1 MNGQV
6 RKKKNLL
13 EREAKLNHL
22 AKIFHRKLETL
33 LIYIRVPNKKQE
45 KLFFDDFFNVEEV
58 SAYINTVEEGQQC
71 AERRAEQRVEGR
83 ADQRADRACSG
94 ESLNLNAEN
103 EIKSNKDIFIKNL
116 LIFLNNLIALYFS
129 KSNLIDVCINRRSF
143 NKCGFYACDNVFLND
158 PKKGKYKIDA
168 KSRSIYLREYYDLFC
183 SASCMNYN
191 LHLLREIAKN
201 GKNGTTAKGGGTEV
215 GGGVGRNNLKTKC
228 QLIYIM
234 FLTFF
239 PIFKFHDINVL
250 LNNLE
255 FVRIQNNRIF
265 LEPGGGGLDGK
276 DKGEAGH
283 PEGRKATK
291 GDEKGCTV
299 RAVEGDEKGC
309 TVRAVEGEV
318 KQRTRQLRKTLFPVI
333 VEKREGGEDSEGEGV
348 AEEGVAEE
356 GVAEEGVAEEGVAEE
371 GVAEEEVTEEEA
383 TEETTEEATEEE
395 ATEVSPTGSSPSGP
409 DEKKLM
415 ILPLR
420 ESFRRYVAVN
430 PEEEKNSNEEAD
442 SCPKRERGKANKSKS
457 VRFNEDV
464 QRYEYFK
471 DERVDVYSVARTSME
486 ATQGGDSLPGEEED
500 RRKDHP
506 GVSPEGGETT
516 EGEGPGEETNGLSV
530 TPQHDGDEN
539 LEEATSAEAAGEG
552 NPSDGEMAQVYEQVR
567 QSIFT
572 NRKHFFED
580 VLGKTLFDSSRVI
593 GFDYEGGEEQQR
605 QRQQREEEEDKEEE
619 KEHQQE
625 QQQQQ
630 RGDKEEEKHLRTS
643 AAQRMSEINLKHDRE
658 RKGRRIVLLSQPG
671 GGAAARAI
679 PQASEGGGEPD
690 DGEAEAKGVMSGE
703 KDDAAP
709 GGDEKDDAALGGD
722 KEDAATPADGKKD
735 DATPVDGKRE
745 DAPLYGGEEE
755 DAPPY
760 RGEGEEAAPSGGQVA
775 PASDSEEDTAKLHN
789 LLMEKKKKI
798 SEQYDEAFNRGM
810 APFLFAGAAGES
822 GGEECPGDL
831 LKGKDKSADDEPSDD
846 EPSDDEPSDDEP
858 ADVEPSDEEQLQQV
872 KKQSKYTYGTDKCSA
887 YDDMSLYVVL
897 WDILTGVISKYT
909 VHYFEK
915 GEFVIPKCP
924 TEVERDRKN
933 EFLRNVSEHM
943 PRTIHPIAPI
953 IFNVCQTFSF
963 GKPLL
968 PFKKIVYES
977 IIYIIAAALG
987 RHKVELI
994 PSGEMGNIRRAEEFL
1009 TVENGMDG
1017 EELDELATLFYQH
1030 VYY

>member
-103 EIKSNKDIFIKNL
+103 EIKSNKDIFITFSSALILVISCL
-116 LIFLNNLIALYFS
+116 LLAFEFVCSCFS
-129 KSNLIDVCINRRSF
+129 SNLIDVR
-143 NKCGFYACDNVFLND
+143 KELQYACDNVFLND

-309 TVRAVEGEV
+309 TVRTVEGEV

-430 PEEEKNSNEEAD
+430 PEEEQNSNEDAD
-442 SCPKRERGKANKSKS
+442 SCPKRERGKASKSKS

-464 QRYEYFK
+464 QTYEYFK

-619 KEHQQE
+619 K
-625 QQQQQ
+625 
-630 RGDKEEEKHLRTS
+630 HLRTS

-722 KEDAATPADGKKD
+722 KEDA
-735 DATPVDGKRE
+735 ATPVDGKRE

-831 LKGKDKSADDEPSDD
+831 LKGKDKSADEEPSDD